1 MNSRN
6 TTVAAV
12 GVKSYRQEE
21 VQTGLAEAL
30 ALIGG
35 VAAFIEL
42 GDRVLI
48 KPNMLE
54 ALSPDKAV
62 TTHPEVVRAV
72 IREVKKA
79 GGLPL
84 VGDSPAMGNTVKTA
98 QQTGI
103 LQVCRDE
110 GVPLAPFQEAVEFP
124 LETGRTVKKFTLA
137 KELADA
143 DKVISLAKMKTHSFT
158 GVTGGIK
165 NLFGFVVGTQKAQF
179 HLRMQRRSDFAAM
192 LLDLAAVVKPVLYI
206 VDGITAMEGA
216 GPRNGT
222 PIHAGVIIV
231 GENGFAV
238 DMVMTDMMGFD
249 PESLPVAVKALKAG
263 LVPPFSSIEVCGSA
277 RSLKMR
283 FKAPRN
289 LEALEDR
296 IPKWAADFGQR
307 QLTAKP
313 VIQDRCTGCGRC
325 ADHCPPKAMTMGERK
340 MAIDDAAC
348 IRCYCCQEVCPHDA
362 VSLEEGLLL
371 KTVKRLSGK
380 Q

>member
-277 RSLKMR
+277 QSLKMR

-380 Q
+380 

>member
-1 MNSRN
+1 MNTRN

-12 GVKSYRQEE
+12 GVKSYQREE
-21 VQTGLAEAL
+21 VETGLTEAL

-35 VAAFIEL
+35 IAAVVQP
-42 GDRVLI
+42 GDKVLI

-54 ALSPDKAV
+54 ALPPDKAV

-79 GGLPL
+79 GGLPT

-103 LQVCRDE
+103 MEVCRSE
-110 GVPLAPFQEAVEFP
+110 GVPLALFQEVAEFP
-124 LETGRTVKKFTLA
+124 FAAGRTVKKFTLA
-137 KELADA
+137 KELSEA

-165 NLFGFVVGTQKAQF
+165 NLFGFVVGTEKAQF

-192 LLDLAAVVKPVLYI
+192 LLDLAAVVKPVLCI

-216 GPRNGT
+216 GPRNGK
-222 PIHAGVIIV
+222 PIHGGVIIA
-231 GENGFAV
+231 GQNGFAV

-249 PESLPVAVKALKAG
+249 PESLPVAVKALNAG
-263 LVPPFSSIEVCGSA
+263 LVPPFTSVEVCGSA

-296 IPKWAADFGQR
+296 IPKWAASFGQR

-313 VIQDRCTGCGRC
+313 VIQELCTGCGRC
-325 ADHCPPKAMTMGERK
+325 ADHCPPKAMTMGDGK
-340 MAIDDAAC
+340 MAIDNAAC

-362 VSLEEGLLL
+362 VSLEDGLLL
-371 KTVKRLSGK
+371 KTVKRLTGK
-380 Q
+380 

>member
-277 RSLKMR
+277 QSLTMR

-380 Q
+380 

>member
-1 MNSRN
+1 MCKVAVVKGENYN
-6 TTVAAV
+6 TDVVERA
-12 GVKSYRQEE
+12 
-21 VQTGLAEAL
+21 LNEAL
-30 ALIGG
+30 SLLGG
-35 VAAFIEL
+35 IDKFVNP
-42 GDRVLI
+42 GDKVLI

-54 ALSPDKAV
+54 AVPKELSV

>member
-1 MNSRN
+1 MA
-6 TTVAAV
+6 TVV
-12 GVKSYRQEE
+12 VVKADSYDQQVVE
-21 VQTGLAEAL
+21 LAMKEL
-30 ALIGG
+30 
-35 VAAFIEL
+35 FDEL
-42 GDRVLI
+42 GGISKFIKPNTKVLI

-54 ALSPDKAV
+54 GLKKELSV

-79 GGLPL
+79 GGLPS

-103 LQVCRDE
+103 LQVCLDE
-110 GVPLAPFQEAVEFP
+110 GVPLVPFQEAAEFP
-124 LETGRTVKKFTLA
+124 FEAGRTVKKFTLA
-137 KELADA
+137 KELADT

-165 NLFGFVVGTQKAQF
+165 NLFGFVVGTEKAQF

-222 PIHAGVIIV
+222 PLHAGVIIA

-249 PESLPVAVKALKAG
+249 PESLPVAAKALKAG
-263 LVPPFSSIEVCGSA
+263 LVPPFSSLVVCGSA

-313 VIQDRCTGCGRC
+313 VIQDVCTGCGRC
-325 ADHCPPKAMTMGERK
+325 ADHCPPKAMTMVGRK
-340 MAIDDAAC
+340 MTINNGAC

-371 KTVKRLSGK
+371 KTVKRLTGK
-380 Q
+380 